1 MKLEK
6 TDTSVNTLN
15 KMIDELGELGFK
27 VDCSSETSQDFSLF
41 ARAVHYALSGRGAI
55 FSNGK
60 QVSATN
66 FLGGESM
73 RFESTVA
80 MRKTLRSS
88 GWAQV
93 SNGVWKPKTIEV

>member
-6 TDTSVNTLN
+6 TEATINTLN
-15 KMIDELGELGFK
+15 KMIDELGELGFR

-73 RFESTVA
+73 RFDSTVA

-88 GWAQV
+88 GWTQ
-93 SNGVWKPKTIEV
+93 SYSGVWKPKIIEI